1 MSFEKEKTDQESQN
15 NNKNKLLHT
24 ILVRNSQIYLR
35 FKFSPPDFFFSKN
48 IGIKPNTEKC
58 AAKMVLARQARLRRH
73 LDLTSTFMLPYCF
86 NR

>member
-35 FKFSPPDFFFSKN
+35 FKFSPPDLFFF
-48 IGIKPNTEKC
+48 
-58 AAKMVLARQARLRRH
+58 
-73 LDLTSTFMLPYCF
+73 
-86 NR
+86 